1 LPGDPRSWSRVREC
15 EEAAPAK
22 VNLTLNVRA
31 RRPDGYHELESLV
44 VFARLGD
51 RLRLVLGATL
61 EFEVVGPFASAVSR
75 GADNLVLK
83 AARELAARAGGLGLG
98 RFALDKRLPVAAGL
112 GGGSADA
119 AAALRLIA
127 RANGLSL
134 DDARVRSAARATGAD
149 VPVCLDSCARLMRGT
164 GEVLSAPLVLPELP
178 AVLVNPGMP
187 MPTADA
193 FAAFDLARGAT
204 LARPAASPA
213 LADLIGSAARGIA
226 PSRAALTA
234 ALEDA
239 RNDLQ
244 PPAISIQSAIGDVL
258 ASLHVVA
265 GCRLARM
272 SGSGA
277 TCFALFDSEASAVA
291 AAKTIAASHPGW
303 WVEPTVLGG

>member
-1 LPGDPRSWSRVREC
+1 VCVREY
-15 EEAAPAK
+15 EQAAPAK
-22 VNLTLNVRA
+22 INLMLYVRA
-31 RRPDGYHELESLV
+31 RRPDGYHEIESLV

-51 RLRLVLGATL
+51 RLRLASDGAL

-75 GADNLVLK
+75 GTDNLVLK
-83 AARELAARAGGLGLG
+83 AACELAARVDGLNLG
-98 RFALDKRLPVAAGL
+98 RFTLDKRIPVAAGL

-127 RANGLSL
+127 QANGLSL
-134 DDARVRSAARATGAD
+134 DDARVRSAARVTGAD
-149 VPVCLDSCARLMRGT
+149 VPVCLDSCARLMRGI
-164 GEVLSAPLVLPELP
+164 GEVLSAPLVLPKLP
-178 AVLVNPGMP
+178 AVLVNPGIP
-187 MPTADA
+187 MPTSDA

-204 LARPAASPA
+204 LACLAASPA
-213 LADLIGSAARGIA
+213 LADLIGSAARGVA

-234 ALEDA
+234 ALDDA

-244 PPAISIQSAIGDVL
+244 PPAISIQPAIGDVL
-258 ASLHVVA
+258 ASLHALA

-277 TCFALFDSEASAVA
+277 TCFALFDSQAIAIA
-291 AAKTIAASHPGW
+291 AANALAASHPGW